1 MGISTSWFTLRL
13 ARGVHYVGSLCN
25 PIMEDLLMVARAN
38 LPNDTSLSN
47 ERIATL
53 AKQIRNQWSPQQRE
67 FRAQLARV
75 KVARLA
81 PFLIDQID
89 RKECAIGQ
97 TVLCEC

>member
-1 MGISTSWFTLRL
+1 
-13 ARGVHYVGSLCN
+13 
-25 PIMEDLLMVARAN
+25 MVALAN
-38 LPNDTSLSN
+38 LPNTSLSN